1 MPIRIVCIED
11 ENEITE
17 LLSVVLDSPDL
28 EVISAHT
35 AYEGLEL
42 VRELHPNMVIMD
54 IVLPDMDGWIVYDEI
69 RNNPELA
76 EMPIVVLT
84 ALRREFQPRRMFRN
98 GPRDLYLT
106 KPFDMLEL
114 RNHIESM
121 LGQQIW

>member
-28 EVISAHT
+28 EVLSTHT
-35 AYEGLEL
+35 AYEGLEM
-42 VRELHPNMVIMD
+42 VREVQPDMVIMD
-54 IVLPDMDGWIVYDEI
+54 IMLPDMDGWIVYDEI
-69 RNNPELA
+69 RNDAQLSEI
-76 EMPIVVLT
+76 PIVVLT

-106 KPFDMLEL
+106 KPFDMLQL
-114 RNHIESM
+114 RNQIESM

>member
-17 LLSVVLDSPDL
+17 LLSIVLDSPDL
-28 EVISAHT
+28 EVMSTHT

-42 VRELHPNMVIMD
+42 VREVQPNMVIMD
-54 IVLPDMDGWIVYDEI
+54 IMLPDMDGWIVYDEI
-69 RNNPELA
+69 RNDAQLSEI
-76 EMPIVVLT
+76 PIVVLT

-106 KPFDMLEL
+106 KPFDMMQL
-114 RNHIESM
+114 RNQIEAM

>member
-28 EVISAHT
+28 EVISTHT

-42 VRELHPNMVIMD
+42 VREVQPNMVIMD
-54 IVLPDMDGWIVYDEI
+54 IMLPDMDGWIVYDEI
-69 RNNPELA
+69 RNDPQLA

-106 KPFDMLEL
+106 KPFDMLQL
-114 RNHIESM
+114 RNQIESM